1 MKNDLLGASQ
11 NQLKRWARLSEAK
24 FRRDDG
30 IFLAEGIKVVE
41 ELLKSAW
48 PIEAILVLPEK
59 IRYWEELIAPVKD
72 HHPIYPLTRSEW
84 KKLSQDKEPEGLIA
98 IVKNKKP
105 PSFPE
110 WLKSAQGHVLI
121 GYQISN
127 PQNLGA
133 LMRSAYWFGFEDI
146 LLGGSSVDWKHPKV
160 IRASMGALFHLR
172 ILADV
177 DIATA
182 LSAIRKDYVLIGSD
196 VRRGVAPHPLSRRSA
211 LLVGSESHGLPA
223 DLLEQASERW
233 RIPGNG
239 LSDSLS
245 LPQAAAIMMY
255 EMTKKGMKDQG

>member
-1 MKNDLLGASQ
+1 MKNDLPSASQ
-11 NQLKRWARLSEAK
+11 NQLKRWARLSDAK

-30 IFLAEGIKVVE
+30 SFLAEGIKVVE

-48 PIEAILVLPEK
+48 PIEALLVLPEK
-59 IRYWEELIAPVKD
+59 NRYWEELVGPVKD
-72 HHPIYPLTRSEW
+72 RHPVYPLTRSQW

-110 WLKSAQGHVLI
+110 WLKSAEGHVLI

-133 LMRSAYWFGFEDI
+133 LMRSAYWFGFGDL
-146 LLGGSSVDWKHPKV
+146 LLGGGSVDWQHPKV

-177 DIATA
+177 DIAAA
-182 LSAIRKDYVLIGSD
+182 LPAIRKNYVVIGSD
-196 VRRGVAPHPLSRRSA
+196 VRQGLAPHPLAPRGA

-223 DLLEQASERW
+223 DLLEQSSERW
-233 RIPGNG
+233 RISGNG
-239 LSDSLS
+239 RSDSLS

-255 EMTKKGMKDQG
+255 EMTKKE